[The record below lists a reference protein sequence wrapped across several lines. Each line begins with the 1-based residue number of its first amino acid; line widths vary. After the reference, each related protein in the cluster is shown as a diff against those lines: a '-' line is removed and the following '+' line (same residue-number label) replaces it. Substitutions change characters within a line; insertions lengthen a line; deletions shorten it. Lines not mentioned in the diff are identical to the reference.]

1 LFRSIARELAPSGS
15 DGTHRAFATLT
26 LATCLGSIP
35 RLGIAQVPVRS
46 ISTLEELRRELA
58 PKDDVSVVKAS
69 GDLIAGRLVRLG
81 DVDLE
86 IRTRPSEG
94 I

>member
-26 LATCLGSIP
+26 LAICLGSIP
-35 RLGIAQVPVRS
+35 RLVIAQVPVRS

-58 PKDDVSVVKAS
+58 PKDGALLGWALDNGHSKPWIRIELPPVGLA
-69 GDLIAGRLVRLG
+69 VRSQL
-81 DVDLE
+81 
-86 IRTRPSEG
+86 TF
-94 I
+94 